1 MDKRRLHREVLK
13 QAFFNAPCA
22 TELTQTITV
31 EGTMVTTL
39 SDGPDGYCHH
49 ATHQDN
55 PLEYAKNKLKED
67 KYKQYKLIVK

>member
-1 MDKRRLHREVLK
+1 MNREELKRL
-13 QAFFNAPCA
+13 FFSLPNAIK
-22 TELTQTITV
+22 LTQTITV

-39 SDGPDGYCHH
+39 SDGPSGYCHH